1 MGTGFLMP
9 KFSNLIYRDCLLVSY
24 LATSLLGII
33 FVILRET
40 VAVFL
45 VDRGF
50 KPVSTTNSLCDP
62 QPWALVRSFAP

>member
-33 FVILRET
+33 FVIFRESC
-40 VAVFL
+40 L
-45 VDRGF
+45 Y
-50 KPVSTTNSLCDP
+50 S
-62 QPWALVRSFAP
+62 